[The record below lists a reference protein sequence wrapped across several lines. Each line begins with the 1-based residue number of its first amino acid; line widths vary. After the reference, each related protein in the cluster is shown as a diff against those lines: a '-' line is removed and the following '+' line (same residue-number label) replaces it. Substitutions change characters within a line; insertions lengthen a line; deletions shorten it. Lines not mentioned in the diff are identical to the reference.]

1 MGLVTWVAIGVI
13 ALVVIGLGWG
23 VFFAGLFRG
32 AQVISENPV
41 VQNATKETIEAADK
55 TADNE
60 LTSASTN
67 NVVVVH
73 TEKTVYKVRDP
84 VLIVVK
90 NEGNDKVVLSD
101 SSSSPN
107 VVIRNKDTGKTYD
120 VTITQVKTE
129 LEPGDTVTITW
140 DQTSDIESGTYVAV
154 VKADDGTTI
163 GETTFTV
170 ET

>member
-1 MGLVTWVAIGVI
+1 MGIITWVAIGVI
-13 ALVVIGLGWG
+13 VLVAIGLGWG
-23 VFFAGLFRG
+23 VFFSGLFRG

-55 TADNE
+55 SADKQ
-60 LTSASTN
+60 LTSSSSNTL
-67 NVVVVH
+67 VVVH

-84 VLIVVK
+84 VLIIVK

-101 SSSSPN
+101 SSPN
-107 VVIRNKDTGKTYD
+107 VEIRNKDTGKTYD
-120 VTITQVKTE
+120 VTITQVKTQ
-129 LEPGDTVTITW
+129 LEPGETMTITW
-140 DQTSDIESGTYVAV
+140 DQTSDIESGTYEAV
-154 VKADDGTTI
+154 VKANDGSTV